1 MRVHSSITLYFCLLP
16 LKLAMQG
23 SIVCLIL
30 GDLGRDYPWE
40 SRRCLPLTGSYSQ
53 SPMDG
58 GIGWRRHSRQRHE
71 HRMDIASPNKRRP
84 RDARGVSRML
94 FPSFE
99 RCLQEKTLIF
109 HSERPSLDHTAT
121 RYPIPWILLSLESS
135 HGYGRMVSQLQ
146 LCSTIRST
154 NSQRQTP

>member
-16 LKLAMQG
+16 LKPAMQG

-40 SRRCLPLTGSYSQ
+40 SWWCLPLTGSYSQ
-53 SPMDG
+53 WPMDG
-58 GIGWRRHSRQRHE
+58 AIGWRRHSRQRHE

-84 RDARGVSRML
+84 WDARGVSRML

-99 RCLQEKTLIF
+99 RFLQEKTLIF
-109 HSERPSLDHTAT
+109 HSKAFFGP
-121 RYPIPWILLSLESS
+121 YC
-135 HGYGRMVSQLQ
+135 YMVPYTMDPFVPGKLAR
-146 LCSTIRST
+146 LRE
-154 NSQRQTP
+154 NGEPVAAL